1 MRRVSF
7 LPPLAAFLLGACASA
22 PAEPAP
28 AVAPHPAPEPVASA
42 PDSAT
47 APAAAPEPEA
57 EPEEPA
63 LAVWHFLQKRY
74 DADGDARIAPAEYTR
89 SPAGFTRLDADGD
102 GLVTEADFHAKWDGK
117 PRTKERFVYGEGGP
131 KVGDPAPE
139 FRLPTTGGEVLE
151 LATLRK
157 EKPVVL
163 VFGSFT

>member
-7 LPPLAAFLLGACASA
+7 LPPLAAFLLGACTSG

-28 AVAPHPAPEPVASA
+28 AVAPHPAPVPVAA
-42 PDSAT
+42 PAPAT
-47 APAAAPEPEA
+47 VPAAAAEPEA
-57 EPEEPA
+57 ESEEPA
-63 LAVWHFLQKRY
+63 LAVWHFLRKRY
-74 DADGDARIAPAEYTR
+74 DADADARIAPGEYKR

-102 GLVTEADFHAKWDGK
+102 GFVTEADFHAKWDGR
-117 PRTKERFVYGEGGP
+117 PRTKGRFVYGEGGP
-131 KVGDPAPE
+131 QVGDPAPD
-139 FRLPTTGGEVLE
+139 FRLPSTGGEVLE